1 MDHRELLQQ
10 IKVRLQEAFGQRLH
24 GVVLYGSEAR
34 GVAREDSDIDVLML
48 LEGPIQ
54 LGRDI
59 HLSVKALYPLILQI
73 GRVID
78 AAPVDVGRYE
88 AGAMALY
95 RQAKEEGI
103 RA

>member
-1 MDHRELLQQ
+1 MHHRELLDQ
-10 IKVRLQEAFGQRLH
+10 IKARLQEAFGQRLR

-34 GVAREDSDIDVLML
+34 GEGRQDSDIDVLML

-59 HLSVKALYPLILQI
+59 HVSVQALYPLILRT

-78 AAPVDVGRYE
+78 AAPVDVRRYE

-95 RQAKEEGI
+95 RLAKKEGI
-103 RA
+103 RV

>member
-1 MDHRELLQQ
+1 MDRRELLRQ
-10 IKVRLQEAFGQRLH
+10 IKVCLQGAFGPRLR

-34 GVAREDSDIDVLML
+34 AEAQRDSDVDVLML
-48 LEGPIQ
+48 LEGPID

-59 HLSVKALYPLILQI
+59 HLSVQALYPLILQT

-95 RQAKEEGI
+95 RQAKREGI
-103 RA
+103 RV

>member
-1 MDHRELLQQ
+1 MHHRELLQQ
-10 IKVRLQEAFGQRLH
+10 IKVRLQEAFGGRLR

-34 GVAREDSDIDVLML
+34 GEAREDSDIDVLML

-59 HLSVKALYPLILQI
+59 HLGVKALYPLILEI

-95 RQAKEEGI
+95 RQAKKEGI